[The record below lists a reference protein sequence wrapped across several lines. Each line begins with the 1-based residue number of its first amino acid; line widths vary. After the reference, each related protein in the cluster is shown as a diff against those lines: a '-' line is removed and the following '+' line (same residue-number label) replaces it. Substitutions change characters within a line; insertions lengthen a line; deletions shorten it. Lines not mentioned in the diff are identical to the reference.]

1 MPVLHVIDANV
12 PWVRS
17 LSSALPPEWSVRC
30 YRIYNPLWLPR
41 GFRDL
46 PRLCRWHRIDDRT
59 EEIYLATP
67 GWRRFES
74 LSAAILIHHLPQ
86 SQADAAESVFLF
98 TFPFYSAVAAR
109 LRRSLPDATIAYWAH
124 DAFAYYD
131 FAPGYIR
138 HHEDL
143 LVPLCDARFAMAP
156 MLVKDYAERYPDHPF
171 ALLHDAV
178 SRSFLGLKQAALPRE
193 MDAIRQ
199 RGGPVVGCI
208 GQING
213 AYDWDLI
220 EAAATAHPGTQF
232 VFIGNLFEE
241 GEVTQR
247 IRRCFERDNVHW
259 LGRIEHDR
267 LPGFLHSFDFC
278 LNPLAASDHNHRRDP
293 LRIYDYLTTEAPIVS
308 TDLDGVRMHREYLEI
323 HASKSELV
331 SRLGAIPEPMD
342 RAAIE
347 RRRSYITSET
357 WEDRAREFVAALPLR
372 KKNGNEAG
380 N

>member
-12 PWVRS
+12 SWVRS
-17 LSSALPPEWSVRC
+17 LSSALPREWSVRC

-46 PRLCRWHRIDDRT
+46 PRLGRWRRVDERT

-74 LSAAILIHHLPQ
+74 LSAAILQYHLPG
-86 SQADAAESVFLF
+86 SRTDPSDSVFLF

-109 LRRSLPDATIAYWAH
+109 LRERFPKAAIAYWAH

-143 LVPLCDARFAMAP
+143 LVPLCEARFAMAP
-156 MLVKDYAERYPDHPF
+156 LLVRDYAERYPGDPF
-171 ALLHDAV
+171 ELLHDAV
-178 SRSFLGLKQAALPRE
+178 SGSFLGFEQVPVPPE
-193 MDAIRQ
+193 MDGIRQ
-199 RGGPVVGCI
+199 RGGPIVGCI

-213 AYDWDLI
+213 AYDWDLL
-220 EAAATAHPGTQF
+220 EAVSTAHPGTQF

-247 IRRCFERDNVHW
+247 IRRYFERDNVHW
-259 LGRIEHDR
+259 LGRIDHDR
-267 LPGFLHSFDFC
+267 LPGFLQSFDFC
-278 LNPLAASDHNHRRDP
+278 LNPLAVSDHNHRRDP
-293 LRIYDYLTTEAPIVS
+293 LRIYDYLTTRAPIVS
-308 TDLDGVRMHREYLEI
+308 TDLDGVRMHRDFVEI
-323 HASKSELV
+323 YASKEELIL
-331 SRLGAIPEPMD
+331 RLGAIPEPLD
-342 RAAIE
+342 HAAIE
-347 RRRSYITSET
+347 RRRSYISSET
-357 WEDRAREFVAALPLR
+357 WEDRARQFVAGLPLR
-372 KKNGNEAG
+372 KMNGSEPG
-380 N
+380 H